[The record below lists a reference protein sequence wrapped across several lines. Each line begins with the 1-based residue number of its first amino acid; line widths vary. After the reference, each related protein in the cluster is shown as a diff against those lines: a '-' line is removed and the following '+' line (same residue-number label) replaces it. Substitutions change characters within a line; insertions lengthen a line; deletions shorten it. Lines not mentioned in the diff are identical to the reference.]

1 MGTPTL
7 TGGTKY
13 IMFNFDP
20 FAAILLVTQFIILLT
35 FHEWAHAKSANM
47 LGDPTAR
54 DLGRMS
60 LNPGV
65 HIDMIGTIILPLLG
79 TFFGGAFFGWAK
91 PVPVNPYNL
100 KNPRRDLMLIAGAGP
115 IMNIVLTFLILGGLK
130 IALEFTPF
138 DPLDVESH
146 HHEIGRQA
154 VRMALI
160 SVFLAAFNMLPL
172 FPLDGFSVV
181 RGLLPESAAR
191 QFEKLT
197 PYGMPI
203 LMCLIF
209 LPHFL
214 RFFPN
219 VFGFLGLISFKTLN
233 LTAQLVGLS
242 KVVLYN
248 LLG

>member
-1 MGTPTL
+1 
-7 TGGTKY
+7 
-13 IMFNFDP
+13 MFSP
-20 FAAILLVTQFIILLT
+20 EQIYGAILLVAQFIILLT
-35 FHEWAHAKSANM
+35 FHEWAHAKSADM

-65 HIDMIGTIILPLLG
+65 HIDMIGTIILPLFGSLLG
-79 TFFGGAFFGWAK
+79 GGFFGWAK

-100 KNPRRDLMLIAGAGP
+100 KNPRRDLMLIAAAGP
-115 IMNIVLTFLILGGLK
+115 ITNIVLTFVILAGLK

-138 DPLDVESH
+138 NPLESSSY
-146 HHEIGRQA
+146 HHEIGKQV

-181 RGLLPESAAR
+181 RGLLSENAAR
-191 QFEKLT
+191 QFEKLS

-209 LPHFL
+209 LPYFL
-214 RFFPN
+214 PIFPN
-219 VFGFLGLISFKTLN
+219 VFGFLGLISLDTLK
-233 LTAQLVGLS
+233 LTAEIVGLP
-242 KVVLYN
+242 KVILYE
-248 LLG
+248 LLYR